1 MPYAMVP
8 PGYRAV
14 LLGQATVIE
23 ELSTFAPLE
32 ESSAEGALFLMRL
45 DFAEFPSADAL
56 DKLEKACSDAGV
68 EMWPGYSH
76 VVYADIDQPGVYLA
90 WQKGFAWLPIII
102 GTLVVTVLPA
112 LLGGVVWL
120 LLPQPVKDMITGII
134 NMGMM
139 MLVMWL
145 MTSMMKP
152 LTAPAKEKPKR
163 LKEVNPE
170 KLEEV
175 KA

>member
-1 MPYAMVP
+1 
-8 PGYRAV
+8 
-14 LLGQATVIE
+14 
-23 ELSTFAPLE
+23 
-32 ESSAEGALFLMRL
+32 
-45 DFAEFPSADAL
+45 
-56 DKLEKACSDAGV
+56 
-68 EMWPGYSH
+68 MWPGYSH
-76 VVYADIDQPGVYLA
+76 VVYADVSDPCVYLA

-102 GTLVVTVLPA
+102 GTLVVTVLPG
-112 LLGGVVWL
+112 LLGGVIWL
-120 LLPQPVKDMITGII
+120 LLPQSVKDMITGII

-170 KLEEV
+170 KLEEA

>member
-14 LLGQATVIE
+14 LLGSAARVE
-23 ELSTFAPLE
+23 DLGTFAPLE

-45 DFAEFPSADAL
+45 DFNEFPPAEAL
-56 DKLEKACSDAGV
+56 AQLEQALLDAGV

-90 WQKGFAWLPIII
+90 WQKGFAWMPIII

-120 LLPQPVKDMITGII
+120 LLPQSVKDMLTGII
-134 NMGMM
+134 NLGMM
-139 MLVMWL
+139 MLVIWL
-145 MTSMMKP
+145 MTSLMKP
-152 LTAPAKEKPKR
+152 LTTPAREKPR
-163 LKEVNPE
+163 MPKEPAPKAIE
-170 KLEEV
+170 ETKL
-175 KA
+175 

>member
-14 LLGQATVIE
+14 FLGQADAIE
-23 ELSTFAPLE
+23 ELGTFAPLE

-45 DFAEFPSADAL
+45 DFAEFPSAEAL
-56 DKLEKACSDAGV
+56 AQLEQACFDAGV

-76 VVYADIDQPGVYLA
+76 VVYADTEQPTVYLT
-90 WQKGFAWLPIII
+90 WQKGLAWMPIII
-102 GTLVVTVLPA
+102 GLLVTAVLPA
-112 LLGGVVWL
+112 LLGSLVWL
-120 LLPQPVKDMITGII
+120 ILPQEVKSLITGII

-152 LTAPAKEKPKR
+152 LTAPAREKPKK
-163 LKEVNPE
+163 LKEVKPE
-170 KLEEV
+170 KLEEA

>member
-14 LLGQATVIE
+14 FLGQAAAIE
-23 ELSTFAPLE
+23 ELGTFAPLE

-45 DFAEFPSADAL
+45 DFAEFPSAEAL
-56 DKLEKACSDAGV
+56 AQLEQACFDAGV

-76 VVYADIDQPGVYLA
+76 VVYADTEQPTVYLT
-90 WQKGFAWLPIII
+90 WQKGLAWMPIII
-102 GTLVVTVLPA
+102 GLLVTAVLPA
-112 LLGGVVWL
+112 LLGSLVWL
-120 LLPQPVKDMITGII
+120 ILPQEVKSLITGII

-152 LTAPAKEKPKR
+152 LTAPAREKPKK
-163 LKEVNPE
+163 LKEVKPE
-170 KLEEV
+170 KLEEA

>member
-14 LLGQATVIE
+14 FLGQAAAIE
-23 ELSTFAPLE
+23 ELSTFTPLE

-45 DFAEFPSADAL
+45 DFAEFPSAEVLAQ
-56 DKLEKACSDAGV
+56 LEKACSDAGV

-76 VVYADIDQPGVYLA
+76 VVYADVDQPGVYLA

-102 GTLVVTVLPA
+102 GALVITVLPA
-112 LLGGVVWL
+112 LLGGVIWL
-120 LLPQPVKDMITGII
+120 LLPQSVKDMITGII
-134 NMGMM
+134 NLGMM

-145 MTSMMKP
+145 MTSMVKP
-152 LTAPAKEKPKR
+152 LTTPAKEKPKR
-163 LKEVNPE
+163 LEEAKPAKVEEVNS
-170 KLEEV
+170 
-175 KA
+175 